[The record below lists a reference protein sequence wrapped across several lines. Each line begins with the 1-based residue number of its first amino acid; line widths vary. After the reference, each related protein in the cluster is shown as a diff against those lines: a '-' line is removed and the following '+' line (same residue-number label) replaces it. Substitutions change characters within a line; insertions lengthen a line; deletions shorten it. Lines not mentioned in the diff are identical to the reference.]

1 MSDQS
6 PEPDII
12 DAVRAVR
19 EALDAWMNHGLDSEV
34 ALSRIWVAVNGPR
47 YSPARVGQAH
57 D

>member
-12 DAVRAVR
+12 DAVR
-19 EALDAWMNHGLDSEV
+19 EALDAWMNRGLDSEV
-34 ALSRIWVAVNGPR
+34 ALSRIWVAVNGPQ

>member
-12 DAVRAVR
+12 DAVR